1 MLYIYVIE
9 QAVLKVEVLGVLGL
23 KLETY
28 VKFLI
33 TFFNFHAVID
43 N

>member
-9 QAVLKVEVLGVLGL
+9 QAVLKVLGVLGL

-28 VKFLI
+28 VKF
-33 TFFNFHAVID
+33 FNYVFQLSCG